1 MTLLFMKVGILYLHH
16 SIQILKIFK
25 CHKQG
30 IREVSKEKVI
40 AKIFEQIRYLSSYR
54 EQTKK
59 LSQFLTRQL

>member
-25 CHKQG
+25 YHKQG